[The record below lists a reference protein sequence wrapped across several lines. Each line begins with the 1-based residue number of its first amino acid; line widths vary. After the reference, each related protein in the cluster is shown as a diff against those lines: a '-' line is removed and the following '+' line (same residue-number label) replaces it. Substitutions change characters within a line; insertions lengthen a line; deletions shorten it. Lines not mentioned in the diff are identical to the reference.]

1 MQFCGPDIGKESGLP
16 EITTE
21 SAASR
26 SDRKASRLLLFFDT
40 LPDNV
45 TIKCMPKEGG
55 NIRQIADIERDYMHY
70 FFRQMS
76 PQKSTYSIGYVYVIL
91 HIDNTDI
98 FMGCCFTLV
107 RRF

>member
-1 MQFCGPDIGKESGLP
+1 MQFCGPDIGKESGLS

-45 TIKCMPKEGG
+45 TIKCMPKEGR
-55 NIRQIADIERDYMHY
+55 NIGQIADIERDYMHY
-70 FFRQMS
+70 FFRTNVTA
-76 PQKSTYSIGYVYVIL
+76 KIYI
-91 HIDNTDI
+91 
-98 FMGCCFTLV
+98 
-107 RRF
+107 